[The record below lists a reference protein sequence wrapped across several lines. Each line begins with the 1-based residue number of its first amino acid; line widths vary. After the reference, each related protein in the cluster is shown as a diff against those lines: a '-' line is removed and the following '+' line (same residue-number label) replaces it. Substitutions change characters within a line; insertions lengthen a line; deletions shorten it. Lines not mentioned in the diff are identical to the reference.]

1 MNEEKRRFR
10 RIPFKCPVVLT
21 STRGDVY
28 HGTVSDI
35 SIHGL
40 RAKLETKDDL
50 VGCAISFRIELSDG
64 TPPFVI
70 EADGEV
76 VRQTPDGYVGVY
88 VVKTDIDS
96 LAHLRRLLELN
107 MSRPEEAR
115 SELDKW

>member
-1 MNEEKRRFR
+1 MNEEKRRFKR
-10 RIPFKCPVVLT
+10 VPFNCPVVLT
-21 STRGDVY
+21 SAKGEVY
-28 HGTVSDI
+28 QGTVSDI

-40 RAKLETKDDL
+40 CARLETKDEL
-50 VGCAISFRIELSDG
+50 VGCGVSFRIELSDG
-64 TPPFVI
+64 NPPFVI
-70 EADGEV
+70 EAEGEV

-107 MSRPEEAR
+107 LSEPEEGK